1 MSTPIEVPTMKALVI
16 GAGFGGIAAALRLR
30 AKGYEVS
37 LIDRCAGLGGRAQV
51 FERGGFRHDAGPT
64 VITAP
69 FLFEE
74 LFALFGERFEDH
86 VHLVPLTPW
95 YRFHFSDNTQFDY
108 GGTLDETLA
117 EIARIEPGDC
127 AGYRSLL
134 VQSEK
139 IFNVGFL
146 QLSAVPFHRFSA
158 MLKQIP
164 ALLRLRSHDTVWQL
178 VCRHLKNPKL
188 RQAFSIQPLLVGGN
202 PFDTTS
208 IYGLIH
214 YLERA
219 HGVHFAMGGTAA
231 ITAALSGLMTR
242 HGIDVRLNTTVRRID
257 VDDGVASGVTL
268 VDGSSIAADVI
279 VSNAD
284 PAHLYGSMIRP
295 EDQAASARLK
305 LATAEFSMGLFVLYF
320 GTTRQYPD
328 VAHHTIWLGER
339 YRELLADIFHDKVL
353 SKDFSLYLH
362 RPTATDPSFA
372 PAGCDSFY
380 VLCPVPNLK
389 GAIDWAI
396 EGPRLQARIV
406 AALDQ
411 TILPGLGGCITS
423 DFCMTPEDFRS
434 DYLSAHGAGFSV
446 APLFRQSAWFRFHNR
461 AEGIRNLYLV
471 GAGTHPGA
479 GLPGVLCSA
488 KVLDALVPS
497 AHAAA
502 QLSAG
507 RSATPALQSADLV
520 LSRKGKSFHWARRW
534 MSSSRAAR
542 ATRLY
547 GFCRYVDDIADEG
560 CAGQDPRAA
569 LALIAQ
575 DIASGASQDPII
587 ADALA
592 LMRECRIQPALVLTF
607 IDGIRSD
614 LDPVRMTDEAAL
626 LCYCYQA
633 AGTVGAMMCRVL
645 DCDDPA
651 ALRHAIDLGMAM
663 QLTNICRDVAE
674 DAAVGRR
681 YLPASMVGDLAPQA
695 LVDPAPALQPGLQT
709 CIGEL
714 LDTADRYYRSGEAGL
729 AHLPVGAR
737 CSILVAARV
746 YRAIGTQLRGCG
758 NAYWLGRTVVPQQTK
773 RRVTWRALLSTP
785 FMPRFWLPTRHH
797 DAALHGALSAF
808 LGAEPPLESRRA

>member
-1 MSTPIEVPTMKALVI
+1 MQAIVI

-37 LIDRCAGLGGRAQV
+37 LIDRCSGLGGRAQV
-51 FERGGFRHDAGPT
+51 FERNGFKHDAGPT

-74 LFALFGERFEDH
+74 LFALFGEKFEDH
-86 VHLVPLTPW
+86 VTLVPLTPW

-108 GGTLDETLA
+108 GGTLDETFA

-134 VQSEK
+134 VESEK
-139 IFNVGFL
+139 IFNLGFV
-146 QLSAVPFHRFSA
+146 QLSAEPFHRFGA
-158 MLKQIP
+158 MVKQIP

-188 RQAFSIQPLLVGGN
+188 RQAFSMQPLLVGGN

-208 IYGLIH
+208 IYSLIH

-219 HGVHFAMGGTAA
+219 HGVHFAMGGTGA
-231 ITAALSGLMTR
+231 ITSALGALMAK
-242 HGIDVRLNTTVRRID
+242 HGIEVKLNTSVRRIN
-257 VDDGVASGVTL
+257 VDNGVAIGVTL
-268 VDGSSIAADVI
+268 AGGQSMRADVI

-284 PAHLYGSMIRP
+284 PAHLYADMIP
-295 EDQAASARLK
+295 PAEQAFSARLK
-305 LATAEFSMGLFVLYF
+305 LAAAEFSMGLFVLYF

-339 YRELLADIFHDKVL
+339 YRELLADIFHHKVL
-353 SKDFSLYLH
+353 AEDFSLYLH
-362 RPTATDPSFA
+362 RPTATDASFA
-372 PAGCDSFY
+372 PTGCDSFY

-389 GAIDWAI
+389 GAIDWAVQ
-396 EGPRLQARIV
+396 GPRLQARIV
-406 AALDQ
+406 AALEK
-411 TILPGLGGCITS
+411 TILPGLSGCITS
-423 DFCMTPEDFRS
+423 DFTMTPENFRS

-488 KVLDALVPS
+488 KVMDALVPS

-502 QLSAG
+502 QQSASC
-507 RSATPALQSADLV
+507 RSTAALQSADLV
-520 LSRKGKSFHWARRW
+520 LSRKGRSFHWARRW
-534 MSSSRAAR
+534 MAPAHAAR

-547 GFCRYVDDIADEG
+547 GFCRYVDDLADEAS
-560 CAGQDPRAA
+560 AGQDPRAA

-575 DIASGASQDPII
+575 EIASGTSQNPIVV
-587 ADALA
+587 DALA
-592 LMRECRIQPALVLTF
+592 LMRECHIPPTPILTL
-607 IDGIRSD
+607 IDGITSD
-614 LDPVRMTDEAAL
+614 LDTVRIADEGAL
-626 LCYCYQA
+626 LRYCYQV
-633 AGTVGAMMCRVL
+633 AGTVGSMMCRVL
-645 DCDDPA
+645 GCDDPA
-651 ALRHAIDLGMAM
+651 ALRHAVDLGIAM
-663 QLTNICRDVAE
+663 QLTNICRDVAA
-674 DAAVGRR
+674 DAAAGRR
-681 YLPASMVGDLAPQA
+681 YLPASMIGELPPQE
-695 LVDPAPALQPGLQT
+695 LVDPALELRPRLQL
-709 CIGEL
+709 CIDEM

-746 YRAIGTQLRGCG
+746 YRAIGTRLRQHG
-758 NAYWLGRTVVPQQTK
+758 NAYWHGRTLVPQRTK
-773 RRVTWRALLSTP
+773 TLVTLRALLSTP
-785 FMPRFWLPTRHH
+785 LLPRFWVPTRHH
-797 DAALHGALSAF
+797 DAALHISLSAF
-808 LGAEPPLESRRA
+808 LGADASLKSPYV